1 MDGAGS
7 GSSADIVI
15 RLAKVLEIVLYGL
28 ELTMNQFRLLSLVG
42 EGITSSRELGLRLV
56 VKAPNLTVLTR
67 TMTER
72 GLLDRTRSEDD
83 GRRIVLTL
91 TPGGRTTLAR
101 ARTQCE
107 TALLNLATNVNT
119 PTDGERLVKSLDQ
132 WLPPLDE
139 AALRLR
145 EVAAADQPYA
155 RMARSVTTTP

>member
-1 MDGAGS
+1 MDSTGT

-15 RLAKVLEIVLYGL
+15 RLAKVLEIVLYDL

-42 EGITSSRELGLRLV
+42 EGITSARELGLRLV

-91 TPGGRTTLAR
+91 TPAGGAALAR
-101 ARTQCE
+101 ARRHCE
-107 TALLNLATNVNT
+107 TALLNVATNVNS
-119 PTDGERLVKSLDQ
+119 PTDAEGLVKSLDR

-139 AALRLR
+139 AAVRLR
-145 EVAAADQPYA
+145 EVAVAEQPYT
-155 RMARSVTTTP
+155 RMARSVPTTL

>member
-1 MDGAGS
+1 MDRTDT

-15 RLAKVLEIVLYGL
+15 RLAKVLEIVLHGL

-83 GRRIVLTL
+83 GRRIALTL
-91 TPGGRTTLAR
+91 TPAGRAALAR
-101 ARTQCE
+101 ARAQCE
-107 TALLNLATNVNT
+107 TALLNLATNVNSRT
-119 PTDGERLVKSLDQ
+119 NAGGLVKSLDQ
-132 WLPPLDE
+132 WLSPLDE

-145 EVAAADQPYA
+145 EVATADRPYA
-155 RMARSVTTTP
+155 RMARSVATTP

>member
-1 MDGAGS
+1 MDGTDM

-15 RLAKVLEIVLYGL
+15 RLAKVLEIVLYDL

-56 VKAPNLTVLTR
+56 VKPPNLTVLTR

-72 GLLDRTRSEDD
+72 GLLDRTRSEVD

-91 TPGGRTTLAR
+91 TPAGGAALAR
-101 ARTQCE
+101 ARRQCE
-107 TALLNLATNVNT
+107 TALLNVATNVNS
-119 PTDGERLVKSLDQ
+119 PTGARGLVKSLDLS
-132 WLPPLDE
+132 LPPLDE

-145 EVAAADQPYA
+145 DVAAAEQPYKL
-155 RMARSVTTTP
+155 MARLVPTTL